1 MIILNP
7 EDDINN
13 INPFRTSVFLAGP
26 TPRSSDILSWRPE
39 ALKLL
44 EKNDYGGYA
53 YVPERKD
60 WKIQFDYCD
69 QIEWEL
75 QGLNDCGEILF
86 WVPRNMETMP
96 ALTTCCEF
104 GMFIKSGK
112 VWYGRPEDSVKNKY
126 LDYLYVKY
134 TGKKPMLTI
143 ETLIEALICG

>member
-7 EDDINN
+7 EHDINN

-26 TPRSSDILSWRPE
+26 TPRSSDILSWRPQ
-39 ALKLL
+39 AIDLLK
-44 EKNDYGGYA
+44 KNDYGGYV

-60 WKIQFDYCD
+60 WKIQFDYCE

-75 QGLNDCGEILF
+75 QGLDDCEKILF
-86 WVPRNMETMP
+86 WVPRDMETMP
-96 ALTTCCEF
+96 SLTTNCEF

-143 ETLIEALICG
+143 